1 MDQPTYSK
9 NLLMQILAGRSK
21 NSLSLKP
28 RRELAKISGL
38 SAQNATDTSPV
49 ASEPLRVTTI
59 TGDFRVFPSFIV
71 TLRQKIEL
79 KLQIKEEK

>member
-1 MDQPTYSK
+1 VK
-9 NLLMQILAGRSK
+9 NKLPLRRSH
-21 NSLSLKP
+21 SFWLK
-28 RRELAKISGL
+28 AKANMANISGFKE
-38 SAQNATDTSPV
+38 QNATDTSPV